1 MIGSSAPGGGWEN
14 YSMADEHMDI
24 ANLFVNNFTKIVK
37 VIFSGARGS
46 VVGWGT
52 ML

>member
-1 MIGSSAPGGGWEN
+1 MGSAIGGGWEN

-24 ANLFVNNFTKIVK
+24 ANLSVNNFTKIVN
-37 VIFSGARGS
+37 VLFSGERCT